1 MIPGASTPEPLR
13 VRVDSRRF
21 LIVDEALPVR
31 RKLQEILYR
40 TGVAAA
46 EMRVAENA
54 ENAMELFVMEH
65 PDVVF
70 TELLGDAS
78 QEGIEMVLEMLR
90 IDPQVRIVL
99 VTAESLDAPIVRM
112 AVRAGVFA
120 VVPKPLRHE
129 KVRQVMSE
137 IESEEGGIER
147 FR

>member
-13 VRVDSRRF
+13 VRVDTRRF

-31 RKLQEILYR
+31 RKLQEILHR
-40 TGVAAA
+40 TGVAAS
-46 EMRVAENA
+46 EMRVAEGA
-54 ENAMELFVMEH
+54 EAAMELFVMEH

-70 TELLGDAS
+70 TELLGDDA
-78 QEGIEMVLEMLR
+78 QAGLEMVLEMLR
-90 IDPQVRIVL
+90 IDPQVRVVL
-99 VTAESLDAPIVRM
+99 VTAEPVDSVLVRS

-129 KVRQVMSE
+129 KLRQVISE
-137 IESEEGGIER
+137 IEAEEGGIER